1 MSSLLANGA
10 IVAFM
15 PRYGWAFLAGALAL
29 VFGCDGGDGGGDGGA
44 DASVAS
50 CETPTPMACGMP
62 VASTVPLDLSA
73 NTTDH
78 TDDFGPTCMA
88 GTGARDVSFVFTA
101 PAAGVYRIDTVGS
114 SFDTVLS
121 VQSDCT
127 GAAVLGCNDDIA
139 RGSNTQSSLE
149 IELAACQTVVIVV
162 DGFDGR
168 AVGEVRVHIGT
179 AESVCDDGLDNDGD
193 GAADC
198 DDPDCFSSACSGD
211 DWPMPWQ
218 DLEWQVLELTNA
230 RRAAG
235 ATCNGVAFPPIG
247 PLDMDP
253 LIRDAAREHSSD
265 MGERAYFEHDSL
277 DNSSCGAAADPC
289 RFSDR
294 MRFAGFMGSFPWG
307 ENIAAGQ
314 TTPASAVEAWMN
326 SHDGHCEAIM
336 NPEYH
341 VIGVGYAYVD
351 GSPFGHYW
359 TQDFAA
365 SH

>member
-1 MSSLLANGA
+1 MSRIA
-10 IVAFM
+10 
-15 PRYGWAFLAGALAL
+15 WALGAGALAL
-29 VFGCDGGDGGGDGGA
+29 VIGCDGDRGGA
-44 DASVAS
+44 DAGADATVVGT
-50 CETPTPMACGMP
+50 CETPTPMACGMA
-62 VASTVPLDLSA
+62 VASAVPLDLSA
-73 NTTDH
+73 NTTDY
-78 TDDFGPTCMA
+78 TDEMAPTCMA
-88 GTGARDVSFVFTA
+88 GNGARDVTFVFTA
-101 PAAGVYRIDTVGS
+101 PVAGRYVIDTVGS

-121 VQSDCT
+121 IQSDCS
-127 GAAVLGCNDDIA
+127 GGAVLECNDDIA
-139 RGSNTQSSLE
+139 RGTNTQSKVE
-149 IELAACQTVVIVV
+149 IELAACQTVLIVV
-162 DGFDGR
+162 DGYDAR
-168 AVGEVRVHIGT
+168 AVGQVEVHIGT
-179 AESVCDDGLDNDGD
+179 AETACDDGLDNDGD
-193 GAADC
+193 GVRDC
-198 DDPDCFSSACSGD
+198 DDSDCFSSACTGD

-218 DLEWQVLELTNA
+218 DLEWEVLTLTNE

-235 ATCNGVAFPPIG
+235 AVCNGVTMPPIG
-247 PLDMDP
+247 PLEMDP

-277 DNSSCGAAADPC
+277 DSASCGGLSDPDPC

-326 SHDGHCEAIM
+326 SHEGHCEAIM

-341 VIGVGYAYVD
+341 VIGIGYAYVD